1 MVFRSG
7 KGNEMMS
14 QNGNLVWN
22 RSYFLQND
30 VTWGPSK
37 SLEACY
43 QVEGVFF
50 SLPVKKKKKKVEVD
64 PSLEKSERVLC
75 FSLV

>member
-1 MVFRSG
+1 MTVFRSG

-43 QVEGVFF
+43 QVEGVPFF
-50 SLPVKKKKKKVEVD
+50 ADKIFFFEVD
-64 PSLEKSERVLC
+64 PSLEKSERVLR

>member
-1 MVFRSG
+1 MTVFRSG

-43 QVEGVFF
+43 QVEGVPFF
-50 SLPVKKKKKKVEVD
+50 ADKKKKKVEVD
-64 PSLEKSERVLC
+64 PSLEKSERVLR